1 MTLMK
6 HLESEKSTINRQV
19 EALKNLTDF
28 DIPRKVLPAL
38 IVRYM
43 RTYGYT
49 TDEAIKAMRKDLQN
63 LKD

>member
-1 MTLMK
+1 MTLVK
-6 HLESEKSTINRQV
+6 HLEAERSTINRQV
-19 EALKNLTDF
+19 EDLKNLTDH
-28 DIPRKVLPAL
+28 DIPRKILPAL

-49 TDEAIKAMRKDLQN
+49 TDEAIKAIRKDLQN